1 MERQRT
7 FNQEQ
12 VRFFLEDLKNDMQA
26 RYNAQLPA
34 ALVLFDAIME
44 PGARCEAA
52 KEVFRQWFNN
62 LFRFSVTDTVLERGR
77 EFVGV
82 DIIKPAANM
91 GEEEDD
97 RLKTDSAGFYA

>member
-12 VRFFLEDLKNDMQA
+12 VRFFLEDLKGDMEA
-26 RYNAQLPA
+26 RYKAQLPA
-34 ALVLFDAIME
+34 ALLLFDAIME

-62 LFRFSVTDTVLERGR
+62 LFYFAVEKAVLERGR
-77 EFVGV
+77 QFVGI
-82 DIIKPAANM
+82 DIVRPPEHT
-91 GEEEDD
+91 GGDEED
-97 RLKTDSAGFYA
+97 RQKNESVGFYW